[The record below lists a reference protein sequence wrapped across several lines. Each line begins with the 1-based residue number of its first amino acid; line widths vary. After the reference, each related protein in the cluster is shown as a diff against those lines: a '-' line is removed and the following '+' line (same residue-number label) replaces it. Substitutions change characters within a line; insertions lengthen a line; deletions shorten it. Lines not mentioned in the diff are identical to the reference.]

1 MPFFNYSYKF
11 IKKTQKIISFFL
23 FSLFLINFFQPI
35 DIKAA
40 KKKNR
45 SKVTINLPR
54 TLILKEF
61 IKIISEKTGT
71 VFVYEEKNLRGQ
83 MSITAPRNFKVN
95 PQDAFF
101 FFEKILASQ
110 GLAMV
115 RKKGSKVVEVI
126 PASNARFSRLPISK
140 RRGKSSSKS
149 GNYVMRL
156 IPIIH
161 TDIKTIQSTLEPI
174 FSKSGALLAYEPL
187 NMLIVIDNEY
197 NVNRIV
203 EIVEML
209 DTTAPDGIEQ
219 IVTLHQV
226 MHNDVTEIHKTVS
239 ELFSNIIRNG
249 KPTQFK
255 LLIEAR
261 LNSLFVV
268 ANKKNYK

>member
-1 MPFFNYSYKF
+1 MPFLIYNFKLKNIF
-11 IKKTQKIISFFL
+11 R
-23 FSLFLINFFQPI
+23 SLTCFLILSLLYVNFSTYN
-35 DIKAA
+35 DLNAA
-40 KKKNR
+40 KKKSR
-45 SKVTINLPR
+45 SKVSINLPQ

-115 RKKGSKVVEVI
+115 RKKGSKVVEI
-126 PASNARFSRLPISK
+126 LPAADARFSKLPISK
-140 RRGKSSSKS
+140 RRGKSRSISA
-149 GNYVMRL
+149 NYVMRL

-174 FSKSGALLAYEPL
+174 FSKTGALLAYEPL
-187 NMLIVIDNEY
+187 NLLIVIDDES

-203 EIVEML
+203 EIVGIL
-209 DTTAPDGIEQ
+209 DTSEPEGVEQ
-219 IVTLHQV
+219 IVTLHQII
-226 MHNDVTEIHKTVS
+226 HNDVSEIHKTVS
-239 ELFSNIIRNG
+239 ELFSNIVRNG
-249 KPTQFK
+249 KPTKFK
-255 LLIEAR
+255 ILIEP
-261 LNSLFVV
+261 
-268 ANKKNYK
+268 